1 MSKKSIKII
10 IIKIQI
16 IASLFHVKSAYTETI
31 LSNKFPVMIKGNEIF
46 VEVADSEEERKRG
59 LMWRKK
65 LNNNAGMLFVFKDS
79 SIRYFWMKNTFI
91 RLDMAFVD
99 ANMVIKTIRTTAK
112 TNDSTIIYSSFVP
125 VQYVLEVNAGWFE
138 QHNIEP
144 GDTITFDKTL
154 LMQETR

>member
-1 MSKKSIKII
+1 MNKKSLII
-10 IIKIQI
+10 IIIITQI
-16 IASLFHVKSAYTETI
+16 ITSLFHIKSAYTETI

-91 RLDMAFVD
+91 GLDMAFID
-99 ANMVIKTIRTTAK
+99 TNMVIRTIRTAAK
-112 TNDSTIIYSSFVP
+112 TNDSTTIYSSFVP

>member
-1 MSKKSIKII
+1 MNRKTLITI
-10 IIKIQI
+10 IIKIPFI
-16 IASLFHVKSAYTETI
+16 VFLFHIKSAYTETI
-31 LSNKFPVMIKGNEIF
+31 LSNKLPVMIKGNEIF

-99 ANMVIKTIRTTAK
+99 TNMVIRTIRTTAK
-112 TNDSTIIYSSFVP
+112 TNDSTTIYSSFVP

>member
-1 MSKKSIKII
+1 MKKKQAKKITIILLIITSIFH
-10 IIKIQI
+10 IKT
-16 IASLFHVKSAYTETI
+16 AYTETI
-31 LSNKFPVMIKGNEIF
+31 SRNKLPVMIKENEIF

-99 ANMVIKTIRTTAK
+99 TNMVIRTIRTTAK

>member
-1 MSKKSIKII
+1 MNKKSLIKII
-10 IIKIQI
+10 IIIPVI
-16 IASLFHVKSAYTETI
+16 SSLFHIKSAYTETI
-31 LSNKFPVMIKGNEIF
+31 LNNKFPVMIKENEIF

-65 LNNNAGMLFVFKDS
+65 LNNDAGMLFVFKDS

-91 RLDMAFVD
+91 RLDMAFID
-99 ANMVIKTIRTTAK
+99 TNMVIRTIRTAAK
-112 TNDSTIIYSSFVP
+112 TNDSTTIYSSFVP

>member
-1 MSKKSIKII
+1 MNKKSLIKII
-10 IIKIQI
+10 IIIPI
-16 IASLFHVKSAYTETI
+16 ISSLFHIKSAYTETI
-31 LSNKFPVMIKGNEIF
+31 LSNKFPVMIKGNKIF
-46 VEVADSEEERKRG
+46 VAVADSEEKRKRG

-65 LNNNAGMLFVFKDS
+65 LNNDAGMLFVFKDS

-91 RLDMAFVD
+91 RLDMAFID
-99 ANMVIKTIRTTAK
+99 TNMVIRTIRTAAK
-112 TNDSTIIYSSFVP
+112 TNDSTTIYSSFVP

>member
-1 MSKKSIKII
+1 MNIKTLITTII
-10 IIKIQI
+10 TTPF
-16 IASLFHVKSAYTETI
+16 IAFLFHIKSAHTETI
-31 LSNKFPVMIKGNEIF
+31 LSNKPPVMIKGNEIF

-99 ANMVIKTIRTTAK
+99 TNMVIRTIRTTAK
-112 TNDSTIIYSSFVP
+112 TNDSTTIYSSFVP
-125 VQYVLEVNAGWFE
+125 AQYVLEVNAGWFE

>member
-1 MSKKSIKII
+1 MNKKTLKII
-10 IIKIQI
+10 IIITTIIVSFFQI
-16 IASLFHVKSAYTETI
+16 KSAYTETI
-31 LSNKFPVMIKGNEIF
+31 LSNKFSVMIKENEIF
-46 VEVADSEEERKRG
+46 VEVVDSEEERKRG

-99 ANMVIKTIRTTAK
+99 TNMVIRTIRTTTK
-112 TNDSTIIYSSFVP
+112 TNDSTTIYSSFVP

-144 GDTITFDKTL
+144 GDTITFDKKL

>member
-1 MSKKSIKII
+1 
-10 IIKIQI
+10 
-16 IASLFHVKSAYTETI
+16 
-31 LSNKFPVMIKGNEIF
+31 MIKGNEIF

>member
-1 MSKKSIKII
+1 MNKKSLIIFII
-10 IIKIQI
+10 ITTI
-16 IASLFHVKSAYTETI
+16 ISSLFHIKSSYTETI
-31 LSNKFPVMIKGNEIF
+31 LSNKFPVMIKENEIF

-65 LNNNAGMLFVFKDS
+65 LNNDAGMLFVFKDS

-91 RLDMAFVD
+91 RLDMAFID
-99 ANMVIKTIRTTAK
+99 TNMVIRTVRTAAK
-112 TNDSTIIYSSFVP
+112 TNDSTTIYSSFVP
-125 VQYVLEVNAGWFE
+125 VQYVLEINAGWFE